1 MLGGPV
7 ALWRGLRSGPQT
19 PAGLPMASDAPTL
32 CPELRFW
39 VGPLPVPVREIFGLL
54 TSVPALGVDP
64 SLC

>member
-1 MLGGPV
+1 
-7 ALWRGLRSGPQT
+7 
-19 PAGLPMASDAPTL
+19 MASDAPTL

-64 SLC
+64 SIC